1 MEAPWRG
8 ITFREDLE
16 ESKKLAVS
24 LNDILLTGLQ
34 QKTTVEIAIMLHNRM
49 GQGFNECHR
58 LVRTETMHYLN
69 DATLQRYK
77 DADVKYVQIL
87 AAKDER
93 TRDICG
99 GYHEKVYP
107 IQCAFRCIRIAGVR
121 SFRLRM
127 RN

>member
-1 MEAPWRG
+1 M
-8 ITFREDLE
+8 
-16 ESKKLAVS
+16 AVS

-34 QKTTVEIAIMLHNRM
+34 QGKTAVEIAIMLLNRM

-87 AAKDER
+87 AARDER
-93 TRDICG
+93 TCDICG
-99 GYHEKVYP
+99 GNHEK
-107 IQCAFRCIRIAGVR
+107 RRKIRPREALSRDDALCRADRDAGRTV
-121 SFRLRM
+121 LRDLF
-127 RN
+127 